1 MSDLRQYRLTNVNTG
16 EVLEFRASPEDGDA
30 IVDHL
35 DADQWVVLDTR
46 IEARFRNDEVRQA
59 VRRALIELRHRPGE
73 PRIESRIIIPIPEA
87 ATRDERAT
95 RDDEVETLAASFFE
109 TAGRGEG

>member
-87 ATRDERAT
+87 AHPGPGPREDN
-95 RDDEVETLAASFFE
+95 VETLVAAFFGAAE
-109 TAGRGEG
+109 RGEG